1 MVSSRGYTSL
11 PTIQDTNTNSSF
23 DLSASTPSPTPTSP
37 VSPPQV
43 PPQRNTRNTSNNLNE
58 SFEIDDEFDTN
69 RQISNPFA
77 DPADP
82 NSRSHQPQ
90 HQHSNSNLNP
100 DSTNNHFSDIEIDQ
114 ELESIA
120 NQTTRSSLKN
130 AFMLQ
135 MNSIVGAGI
144 VGIPRAF
151 KNSGLLTGIILLALL
166 AILNDWTLRLIIL
179 NTKLSGAKTYTG
191 VVTHN
196 FGDWGKV
203 VILLAQGLF
212 ALGGNIGFSV
222 IIGDSIPH
230 VLRSLF
236 HEAVENHQFVD
247 FILSRNFLI
256 FFCVMGISYPLSLN
270 RNIGKLAKASGF
282 ALIGMTII
290 ILIVVIR
297 GPMMN
302 SEIKGHISGH
312 EWFISPNIFQSISVI
327 SFALVCHHNTTFI
340 YDSIR
345 KPTLDRF
352 DTVTHLSCLI
362 STAVCALMGISG
374 YLNFGSKTKGNVL
387 NNFPSGDWVANVA
400 RFCFGMNMLTTFPLE
415 LFVIREV
422 VKDLIIIYKK
432 RQHHDET
439 YTIDQL
445 STTQHVVI
453 TTILSI
459 IPMVV
464 ALFTCNLGAVLE
476 LVGATSAS
484 TIAYIL
490 PPLCYIKMTWRTK
503 TMFQRILPFACV
515 AFGFMVMFLSS
526 AQTIISALKNTD
538 DGHCVE

>member
-1 MVSSRGYTSL
+1 MVFSHGYTSL
-11 PTIQDTNTNSSF
+11 ATNQNTNSSF
-23 DLSASTPSPTPTSP
+23 DLSPSTPSPSPTSP
-37 VSPPQV
+37 PPQF
-43 PPQRNTRNTSNNLNE
+43 QHQTSSTSHHRTSSSPHE
-58 SFEIDDEFDTN
+58 SFEIDDEFEFDSH

-77 DPADP
+77 DPNDPADPNFRSHTQHHHPNTADP
-82 NSRSHQPQ
+82 NS
-90 HQHSNSNLNP
+90 N
-100 DSTNNHFSDIEIDQ
+100 DFSDIDIEMDQ

-120 NQTTRSSLKN
+120 TQTTRSSLKN

-166 AILNDWTLRLIIL
+166 ALLNDWTLRLIIL

-203 VILLAQGLF
+203 IILLAQGLF

-236 HEAVENHQFVD
+236 HDAVADHQFVD

-270 RNIGKLAKASGF
+270 RDIGKLAKASGF

-297 GPMMN
+297 GPMMP
-302 SEIKGHISGH
+302 SDTKGHIEGH
-312 EWFISPNIFQSISVI
+312 EWFFSPNIFQSISVI

-352 DTVTHLSCLI
+352 DTVTHLSLV
-362 STAVCALMGISG
+362 T
-374 YLNFGSKTKGNVL
+374 GSPT
-387 NNFPSGDWVANVA
+387 
-400 RFCFGMNMLTTFPLE
+400 
-415 LFVIREV
+415 
-422 VKDLIIIYKK
+422 
-432 RQHHDET
+432 
-439 YTIDQL
+439 
-445 STTQHVVI
+445 
-453 TTILSI
+453 
-459 IPMVV
+459 
-464 ALFTCNLGAVLE
+464 
-476 LVGATSAS
+476 
-484 TIAYIL
+484 L
-490 PPLCYIKMTWRTK
+490 PGS
-503 TMFQRILPFACV
+503 V
-515 AFGFMVMFLSS
+515 SV
-526 AQTIISALKNTD
+526 
-538 DGHCVE
+538 